1 MFRLEVDERV
11 LHLTLDRPDKRN
23 ALLPSE
29 LKRLREELLEYAD
42 DPTLCAVVVRAQGPF
57 FCAGYDL
64 AAIPPLPADDGR
76 MVGELDDLV
85 SCLAH
90 FPAPTLALVQG
101 GAFGAGFE
109 LALACDLRLT
119 MDTARWCMPPAKLG
133 LLYSLDGMCRLQRA
147 VGEQRARYLLM
158 TAEVITG
165 QTAAAWGLVLESLR
179 SDCEL
184 ARRGAEIVDTLRLV
198 HASSSR
204 SAKIILQS
212 VEQQIEPD
220 LLRRSEALRAELFA
234 SAELPPKR

>member
-1 MFRLEVDERV
+1 MFRLEVDDRV

-23 ALLPSE
+23 AILPSE
-29 LKRLREELLEYAD
+29 LKRLRDELLEYAED
-42 DPTLCAVVVRAQGPF
+42 QALCAVVVRGQGPF

-64 AAIPPLPADDGR
+64 NAIPPQPADDGR

-85 SCLAH
+85 SCLAN

-109 LALACDLRLT
+109 LALACDLRLST
-119 MDTARWCMPPAKLG
+119 HTARWCMPPAKLG
-133 LLYSLDGMCRLQRA
+133 LLYSLGGMCRLQRA

-165 QTAAAWGLVLESLR
+165 QTAATWGLVLESLD
-179 SDCEL
+179 SDDRL
-184 ARRGAEIVDTLRLV
+184 AQRGDEIVETLRQVNALS
-198 HASSSR
+198 AR
-204 SAKIILQS
+204 SAKILLQS
-212 VEQQIEPD
+212 AEPQ
-220 LLRRSEALRAELFA
+220 LEPVLVGRSEALRAELFA